1 MCIMYTFPVYYL
13 SIHDNPMAL
22 FEGLF
27 GKKNETFLGVDI
39 GSSSIKA
46 VQLSMQKGVVTLDTF
61 GEIALGPYG
70 GKEIGQAVKLEQ
82 GKIAEALLDLMKE
95 AQIDSRSAGLS
106 IPLKSSLVF
115 NMKMPEVDKKQMDEM
130 VRLEA
135 RRYIPVPISEV
146 SLDWSIIPDGHE
158 FEEKDDQGRKFLNI
172 LVVAIHKET
181 LSKYK
186 GVSDLAKLDLQF
198 LEIETFSTIR
208 SVVDSDK
215 ESVVVLDIGAS
226 VTKLY
231 VVEYG
236 VIQKSHIIGVGS
248 QNMLKALETQ
258 RRLSNINQELNAGQ
272 GDALTKQMTEQK
284 ITPVDLDRILN
295 ETKKVVLEYQKDHQK
310 NIELA
315 ILTGGGS
322 ILKGVLPYV
331 QKSLETEI
339 ELAHPFEKTRT
350 PAFLENTLRDA
361 GPEFS
366 VAIGLALRGL
376 RM

>member
-1 MCIMYTFPVYYL
+1 
-13 SIHDNPMAL
+13 MAL
-22 FEGLF
+22 FDMF
-27 GKKNETFLGVDI
+27 NKKNDKFLGVDI

-46 VQLSMQKGVVTLDTF
+46 VQLSIQKGVVSLDTF
-61 GEIALGPYG
+61 GEIALGPYDN
-70 GKEIGQAVKLEQ
+70 KEIGQAVKLQ
-82 GKIAEALLDLMKE
+82 PPKLAEALQDLMKE
-95 AQIDSRSAGLS
+95 AQIDARIAGLS

-115 NMKMPEVDKKQMDEM
+115 NMKIPEIDKKQLDDT

-146 SLDWSIIPDGHE
+146 SLDWSVIPDDHE
-158 FEEKDDQGRKFLNI
+158 HEDDGERKFLNI

-181 LSKYK
+181 LANFNEVAQL
-186 GVSDLAKLDLQF
+186 GGLDLQF

-208 SVVDSDK
+208 STMDSDA
-215 ESVVVLDIGAS
+215 SSAVILDIGAS

-231 VVEYG
+231 IVEYG

-248 QNMLKALETQ
+248 QNMIKALETQ
-258 RRLSNINQELNAGQ
+258 RRLSQVGQDLNAGH
-272 GDALTKQMTEQK
+272 GNAFSDAMKDSQT
-284 ITPVDLDRILN
+284 TPVDLDRILT
-295 ETKKVVLEYQKDHQK
+295 ETNKIVLEYQKEHRK
-310 NIELA
+310 NIEQA
-315 ILTGGGS
+315 VLTGGGS
-322 ILKGVLPYV
+322 ILAGILPYV
-331 QKSLETEI
+331 ERSLQTKV

-376 RM
+376 A

>member
-1 MCIMYTFPVYYL
+1 
-13 SIHDNPMAL
+13 MAL

-27 GKKNETFLGVDI
+27 GKKNEKFLGVDI

-82 GKIAEALLDLMKE
+82 GKLAEALQDLMKE
-95 AQIDSRSAGLS
+95 AQIDSSIAGLS

-146 SLDWSIIPDGHE
+146 SLDWSVIPDDHE
-158 FEEKDDQGRKFLNI
+158 YEKDEDGRRFLNV

-186 GVSDLAKLDLQF
+186 EVADLAKLELQF

-208 SVVDSDK
+208 SVVDLDK
-215 ESVVVLDIGAS
+215 EAVVVLDIGAS

-231 VVEYG
+231 IVEYG

-248 QNMLKALETQ
+248 QNMLRALETK
-258 RRLSNINQELNAGQ
+258 RRLSNINQDLNAGQ
-272 GDALTKQMTEQK
+272 GDILSKHIEDSQT
-284 ITPVDLDRILN
+284 TPVDLDRILN
-295 ETKKVVLEYQKDHQK
+295 ETKKVVLEYQKEHRK

-339 ELAHPFEKTRT
+339 ELAHPFEKTKT

-366 VAIGLALRGL
+366 VSIGLALRGL
-376 RM
+376 QG

>member
-1 MCIMYTFPVYYL
+1 
-13 SIHDNPMAL
+13 MAL

>member
-1 MCIMYTFPVYYL
+1 
-13 SIHDNPMAL
+13 MAGFL
-22 FEGLF
+22 
-27 GKKNETFLGVDI
+27 KNILGNKNDKFLGVDI
-39 GSSSIKA
+39 GSSSIKV

-70 GKEIGQAVKLEQ
+70 GKEIGHSVKLDPPQ
-82 GKIAEALLDLMKE
+82 LTEALNDLMKE
-95 AQIDSRSAGLS
+95 SQADARVAGLS

-115 NMKMPEVDKKQMDEM
+115 NMKMPEVDEKQLDEM

-146 SLDWSIIPDGHE
+146 SLDWSVIPGDEHNEDE
-158 FEEKDDQGRKFLNI
+158 FADMDENDEERNFINV
-172 LVVAIHKET
+172 LVVAIHKDT

-186 GVSDLAKLDLQF
+186 EVADSANLELQF

-208 SVVDSDK
+208 SVIDHDK
-215 ESVVVLDIGAS
+215 DAVVVLDIGAS

-231 VVEYG
+231 IVEYG

-248 QNMLKALETQ
+248 QNMIKALETK
-258 RRLSNINQELNAGQ
+258 RRLSTVQKDLNLEQ
-272 GDALTKQMTEQK
+272 GNALSDAMEKSQT
-284 ITPVDLDRILN
+284 TPVDLDRILN
-295 ETKKVVLEYQKDHQK
+295 ETKKVVLDYQKEHRK
-310 NIELA
+310 NIDLA

-322 ILKGVLPYV
+322 VLAGILPYV
-331 QKSLETEI
+331 ETALQTEI
-339 ELAHPFEKTRT
+339 ELAHPFAKTRT

-376 RM
+376 SG